1 MDQTITPAI
10 AAATDENQV
19 NQHFFN
25 QLVSLASTHDVKT
38 SADIYASNGMKL
50 VSKGTRVSSHL
61 YERMVAHKLFQP
73 LEKTIEVADGT
84 DSTKIFVE
92 AQRIVDTN
100 PAIRVFAGWKSKQR
114 ASFDVL
120 KTLHLTEPLQT
131 LLSVYTS
138 KSPDALTHITQ
149 VALIA
154 LGLRNRISAIEAMP
168 STFAYASLFHDV
180 GEIYI
185 DPAVINKKGAL
196 LPAEWKQLSAHP
208 VIGQTV
214 LKKMGELSEETC
226 DMVALHH
233 ERLDGF
239 GYPFGKK
246 TVSQNSQILAIAE
259 TISGLINKRVLP
271 LRHAEIALKIVHG
284 EYADEMI
291 SLIASA
297 RAEAGE
303 TEGEASQIVV
313 RENLDEQMHALFKR
327 LAYLLNAF
335 EQTENAVQ
343 HLSRAAQKMYQSI
356 YERYGAIQ
364 RAFSNTGLDCSIQGG
379 NLLALE
385 SGDCPLV
392 RFEAQQAVDEIQW
405 RLRELARELSLRCVK
420 LTERDAQPL
429 LALSLAL
436 SHEI

>member
-10 AAATDENQV
+10 ATTTDENQV

-38 SADIYASNGMKL
+38 SEDIYAANGMKL

-61 YERMVAHKLFQP
+61 YERIVAHKLFQP

-84 DSTKIFVE
+84 DSAKIVAE
-92 AQRIVDTN
+92 AQRIIDSH
-100 PAIRVFAGWKSKQR
+100 PAIRVFAGWKSKQHS
-114 ASFDVL
+114 ALDVL
-120 KTLHLTEPLQT
+120 KTLHLAGPLQT

-154 LGLRNRISAIEAMP
+154 LGLRNRVSSIEAMP

-185 DPAVINKKGAL
+185 DPAVINKKSVL
-196 LPAEWKQLSAHP
+196 LPAEWRQLSAHP

-226 DMVALHH
+226 DMVAQHH

-246 TVSQNSQILAIAE
+246 TVSQSSQILAIAE
-259 TISGLINKRVLP
+259 TVSGLINKRVLP

-284 EYADEMI
+284 EYAGEMI
-291 SLIASA
+291 NLIASA

-303 TEGEASQIVV
+303 TEAEASQIVV
-313 RENLDEQMHALFKR
+313 RDNLDVQMLTLFKR
-327 LAYLLNAF
+327 LANILNAF
-335 EQTENAVQ
+335 EQAENAVQ
-343 HLSRAAQKMYQSI
+343 HLSRSAQKMYQSI

-364 RAFSNTGLDCSIQGG
+364 RAFSNTGLDSSINGG

-385 SGDCPLV
+385 NGDCPLV

-405 RLRELARELSLRCVK
+405 RLRELARELSLRCMK

-429 LALSLAL
+429 LVLSLAL
-436 SHEI
+436 ANET